1 MSSRTLR
8 KPVFSG
14 QHVALPGPATLTTLT
29 DCKSAADAI
38 LSTNFPTFIDL
49 VAQPNNDIPSPFI
62 SLIVDRLIQYHPPNF
77 NAAAY
82 RDLASSIAHRYR
94 PQHNDFCNLPPP
106 EIEAALDLNRV
117 VVDRPSNALVLYVRR
132 VGAGFTRD
140 EESCARFLQ
149 DRPSSIQLSEEQIS
163 NALWYATVSQ
173 TPEHNPSILVT
184 ALRSVVSPGFRWQDV
199 VSYFDQP
206 GARISAP
213 QFLRLYR
220 ALLLIAQDG
229 GSNFDIQRLWG
240 GNWANADAHMSLIFA
255 FGSLEPNELDASTI
269 PGLRPTL
276 SLAEYEHSPSS
287 VREVAELAVRH
298 PLVSLDALSG
308 IFDVALSSNHDFH
321 SPEAN
326 RLFEKVVIPFLHIF
340 VASAFGVPKPWP
352 EFTIQMLNKLFH
364 PFLYDPLAAPLE
376 DRIQEQKRTE
386 EWKKADFAMDSLWR
400 KDKEFVKQR
409 LAEVHSHTPADT
421 PRFFEQVVKNGWLDD
436 CVQDFNGF
444 GLDLVAYGHGEGRL
458 DLEQWLITNAGRSAE
473 LAKPLL
479 TFLQIKAKYE
489 NDFQQASR
497 EDPGPGQ
504 GSVQLK
510 TTPLRIK
517 TLFSFLNVL
526 AGLLPPDTPTW
537 IACQRSCMTSYP
549 RLINYGG
556 DYDDIIDANGKDGNH
571 LMPEATLRME
581 DHLRSMYNGV
591 TQVRDIVEALDRY
604 KHSRNPLD
612 QDTFSCMIHG
622 LFDEYMHFSTYP
634 IEALATTSVLFGG
647 LISRKLIDGVPLT
660 VALGMILE
668 ALKTPSA
675 EDSMYKF
682 GLQALM
688 QLYGRFPEWPVFC
701 RQLVQIPSLQA
712 TDAWRN
718 ANAVVNEEDAT
729 RQQNGGHETLI
740 NGNANEPVEPQYPP
754 FASLNADPPLDGIPY
769 EDPTEE
775 DQDKIQ
781 FALNNMDQSS
791 LRSRFDAIR
800 DSLERR
806 HQQWFAVHL
815 VQERAKMQPNLH
827 QTFLDLLKLFE
838 DNALWAE
845 IQRATFVC
853 VAQMLNSELTMH
865 SATERTHLKN
875 LGGWLGMLTLARDK
889 PIRHQN
895 IAFKQLLVEGHDTK
909 RLVVVIPFV
918 CKVLDQGKTSTVF
931 RPPNPWLMDII
942 HLLIELYHNADIKL
956 NQKFEIE
963 VLCKNLSLDHKS
975 IEPSGEIL
983 NRVPVEEAVQVPS
996 ADGLDSFENLSL
1008 NGIGQGTVSNL
1019 VAIQLP
1025 DLGSRLNIP
1034 VVSEMVISSSRLR
1047 DIVHT
1052 SFNKALQDIINP
1064 VVDRSVTIAAISTQ
1078 QMIRKDF
1085 ATEPDETR
1093 VRNCA
1098 ISMVKATAGSLA
1110 LVTSKEPLRANFNN
1124 YMRQLSSDIHGG
1136 LPEGTIMMCVNSNLD
1151 LASGVIEEAAET
1163 RAVPEIEE
1171 MIQPE
1176 LEARRRHRAQRP
1188 NQPYVDSSLN
1198 RWAMTMPDPYKMA
1211 PSLTG
1216 LNQEQMAIYEE
1227 FHRQPR
1233 PAATTTTPSHIA
1245 STSDATR
1252 SMANEVLADQ
1262 YSSLP
1267 SIPTPAETPLPQAAT
1282 HAPNY
1287 PHGHTALT
1295 NGRQPAGNAP
1305 DLSLLAQRTSK
1316 LLLDLQQAATDAPED
1331 HYDDL
1336 PRGHAVLETMDA
1348 LISVII
1354 KARTTSEEF
1363 VTFVSESICQ
1373 VLLGQSE
1380 DNLTIETF
1388 IHALHTLRRM
1398 VGPAVTDYAKNFF
1411 QRPDLQGQLLRMP
1424 LIKAFIGTEF
1434 LDWRTLDD
1442 ALSRHLRQREQR
1454 GLEILDEIVDRA
1466 LLNDVPMA
1474 LFANLGFS
1482 VEAAYSW
1489 ILEDPDIPRGEHL
1502 KSLLEAVRVQQPAG
1516 QDRDERLIHSQE
1528 QIEYVFEEWVSRFRV
1543 GALSDKLVRNF
1554 LTQMQDNNIVRVK
1567 DDVFFFIRV
1576 ALDSCVT
1583 HFEQA
1588 ISAGVSIDDAYVSVD
1603 ALVRLIMEFVK
1614 WGVFQDEDGTV
1625 KPVALLDAIW
1635 ALGTMILNSHAVKRA
1650 EMFNQRVFF
1659 RFFSAITYESK
1670 AFFEAQDAA
1679 PTWAEM
1685 LLKIAS
1691 RLRALGPDLIP
1702 GFIYGWISLLFH
1714 RAFLPDIMKMEDGA
1728 GWPAY
1733 TTLVKQLLEFV
1744 GEALKPVELSD
1755 TASKLYEATAKL
1767 LAVLEHD
1774 YPQYV
1779 AAQAATLL
1787 ASIPPHCS
1795 QLINTVLLAS
1805 SRKVSDPIATE
1816 LSAAD
1821 GETEPPQA
1829 SEDAASYLQDMG
1841 LLDIVN
1847 AALGSGPSEDAVA
1860 NMTHAITRADGK
1872 TCFGHAPI
1880 GANLAV
1886 IDSITTYIG
1895 NKAGQQQLSDPN
1907 GSAVATLSMLLHE
1920 LAAEPRY
1927 YLILSMVNHLKSG
1940 GPVTAFF
1947 SRFLLH
1953 IFGQDLADPEE
1964 TEIREQ
1970 IVRVLLE
1977 RLITFWPQPWGLLST
1992 VSRLIREEKYMF
2004 FDLPFIK
2011 ASPEVSHPPSPHEKQ

>member
-1 MSSRTLR
+1 MNAL
-8 KPVFSG
+8 SG
-14 QHVALPGPATLTTLT
+14 SAILTSIA
-29 DCKSAADAI
+29 DYKCAADAI

-49 VAQPNNDIPSPFI
+49 LAQPNGDLPPHLI
-62 SLIVDRLIQYHPPNF
+62 SLVVDRLIQYHPPNF
-77 NAAAY
+77 NSAAH
-82 RDLASSIAHRYR
+82 RDLASSIDHRY
-94 PQHNDFCNLPPP
+94 QQQPPS
-106 EIEAALDLNRV
+106 EVMAALDLNRILV
-117 VVDRPSNALVLYVRR
+117 ERPSTALVSYIRR
-132 VGAGFTRD
+132 VGAAFTRD
-140 EESCARFLQ
+140 EESCVRFLQ
-149 DRPSSIQLSEEQIS
+149 DRPSSIQLSEEQVS
-163 NALWYATVSQ
+163 NALWYATISQ
-173 TPEHNPSILVT
+173 TPEHNPSVLV
-184 ALRSVVSPGFRWQDV
+184 AGLRSVLPSGYRWQDV

-206 GARISAP
+206 SVRVSPP

-220 ALLLIAQDG
+220 ALLPIARDD

-240 GNWANADAHMSLIFA
+240 GNWANADAHMSFIFA
-255 FGSLEPNELDASTI
+255 FVSQKPDQLDASTI
-269 PGLRPTL
+269 PGLRPTFT
-276 SLAEYEHSPSS
+276 LAEYEHSPSS
-287 VREVAELAVRH
+287 IREVAELAVRH

-308 IFDVALSSNHDFH
+308 VFDVALSSNHASQ
-321 SPEAN
+321 SPEAE
-326 RLFEKVVIPFLHIF
+326 RLFKDVVVPNLHIF
-340 VASAFGVPKPWP
+340 VVSAFGVPKPWP
-352 EFTIQMLNKLFH
+352 EFTLQTLNKLFH
-364 PFLYDPLAAPLE
+364 PFLYE
-376 DRIQEQKRTE
+376 QRIG
-386 EWKKADFAMDSLWR
+386 ADFALDSLWR

-409 LAEVHSHTPADT
+409 LAELHSHNAEDIPT
-421 PRFFEQVVKNGWLDD
+421 FFEQAVNHGWLDD
-436 CVQDFNGF
+436 CIQDFNGF

-458 DLEQWLITNAGRSAE
+458 DLDQWLGTNTGRSAE
-473 LAKPLL
+473 LARPLL

-489 NDFQQASR
+489 NEFQQASR
-497 EDPGPGQ
+497 ESPDAK
-504 GSVQLK
+504 LK
-510 TTPLRIK
+510 TTPLKIK

-526 AGLLPPDTPTW
+526 AGLLPPDTPAW
-537 IACQRSCMTSYP
+537 IACQRLCMTAYP

-571 LMPEATLRME
+571 LMAGATTRME
-581 DHLRSMYNGV
+581 DHLRSMYNGT

-604 KHSRNPLD
+604 KHSRDSLD

-622 LFDEYMHFSTYP
+622 LFDEYMHFVSYP

-647 LISRKLIDGVPLT
+647 MISRKLIDGVPLT

-668 ALKTPSA
+668 ALREYPA
-675 EDSMYKF
+675 EESMYKF

-712 TDAWRN
+712 TEAWRN
-718 ANAVVNEEDAT
+718 ADAVVNEEDAS
-729 RQQNGGHETLI
+729 RQQNGGGLETLV
-740 NGNANEPVEPQYPP
+740 NGNANESVEPQFAP
-754 FASLNADPPLDGIPY
+754 FTSLNADPPLAGVPY

-800 DSLERR
+800 ESLERR
-806 HQQWFAVHL
+806 HQQWFATHL

-838 DNALWAE
+838 DSALWAE

-853 VAQMLNSELTMH
+853 VAQMLNSESTMH
-865 SATERTHLKN
+865 SSSERAHLKN

-895 IAFKQLLVEGHDTK
+895 IAFKQLLIEAHDTK

-918 CKVLDQGKTSTVF
+918 CKVLDQGKASTVF

-983 NRVPVEEAVQVPS
+983 NRMPVEEAAQVPS

-1034 VVSEMVISSSRLR
+1034 VVSEMVISNSRLR

-1124 YMRQLSSDIHGG
+1124 YMRQLSNDIHGG

-1216 LNQEQMAIYEE
+1216 LNPEQMAIYEE
-1227 FHRQPR
+1227 FQRQPR
-1233 PAATTTTPSHIA
+1233 PATTTTTPSHIA

-1252 SMANEVLADQ
+1252 SMANEVLQDQ

-1282 HAPNY
+1282 HAQNY
-1287 PHGHTALT
+1287 SHGHTSLT
-1295 NGRQPAGNAP
+1295 NGRQPAGNGP

-1363 VTFVSESICQ
+1363 VTYVSESICQ
-1373 VLLGQSE
+1373 VLLGQLE

-1411 QRPDLQGQLLRMP
+1411 QRPDLQRRLLRMP

-1434 LDWRTLDD
+1434 LDWRTLDE
-1442 ALSRHLRQREQR
+1442 ALSRQLRQREQR
-1454 GLEILDEIVDRA
+1454 SLELLDEIVDRV
-1466 LLNDVPMA
+1466 LLNDVPLA

-1489 ILEDPDIPRGEHL
+1489 VLEDPELPRGEHL
-1502 KSLLEAVRVQQPAG
+1502 KSLLDTVRAQQIAG
-1516 QDRDERLIHSQE
+1516 QDRDERLNYRHE
-1528 QIEYVFEEWVSRFRV
+1528 QIEYVFDEWVSRYRV
-1543 GALSDKLVRNF
+1543 AALSDKFVRNF
-1554 LTQMQDNNIVRVK
+1554 LTQMQDNNIVRSK
-1567 DDVFFFIRV
+1567 DDVFLFIRV

-1588 ISAGVSIDDAYVSVD
+1588 VSTGASIDDAYVSVD
-1603 ALVRLIMEFVK
+1603 ALVRLIIEFVK
-1614 WGVFQDEDGTV
+1614 WGVFEDGTV
-1625 KPVALLDAIW
+1625 KPAALLDAIW
-1635 ALGTMILNSHAVKRA
+1635 ALGTMVVNSHAVKKA
-1650 EMFNQRVFF
+1650 EMLNQRVFF

-1702 GFIYGWISLLFH
+1702 GFIYGWESLLLH

-1733 TTLVKQLLEFV
+1733 TALVKQLLEFV

-1767 LAVLEHD
+1767 LIVLEHD
-1774 YPQYV
+1774 FPQYV
-1779 AAQAATLL
+1779 AAQSATLL

-1805 SRKVSDPIATE
+1805 SRKMPDPITAD
-1816 LSAAD
+1816 LNAAD
-1821 GETEPPQA
+1821 GETQTSQA
-1829 SEDAASYLQDMG
+1829 SESAANYLQETS
-1841 LLDIVN
+1841 LLDVVN
-1847 AALGSGPSEDAVA
+1847 SALGSGPSEDAVA
-1860 NMTHAITRADGK
+1860 HMTHAITRAEGK

-1886 IDSITTYIG
+1886 IDAITMYIG
-1895 NKAGQQQLSDPN
+1895 NKAGLQQPSDPT

-1940 GPVTAFF
+1940 GLVTAFF
-1947 SRFLLH
+1947 STFLLH
-1953 IFGQDLADPEE
+1953 IFGQDLADPED

-1977 RLITFWPQPWGLLST
+1977 RLIAFWPQPWGLLST
-1992 VSRLIREEKYMF
+1992 VSRLIREEQYMF

-2011 ASPEVSHPPSPHEKQ
+2011 ASPEVSTVPREAITLLRNFELMDCELGGRKIRTAPRRSGLRMLPQK